1 MKKLISLVMSI
12 AMIFCV
18 GTAPAFAVEMNDNP
32 SIKISANCSDD
43 IACLAA
49 QHLQMMKEQLGDS
62 CTAIGFAP
70 DVFYNMTASTPFTV
84 YTFDEE
90 GRIITDDV
98 YMSPLV
104 YADKV
109 VGTIGIY
116 YDSEASE
123 YHYSLGTTYAT
134 ELNKLF
140 YSTDLDADSGLVIG
154 RLGDKLFA
162 TDGANANILFEE
174 VTSVDFSDAFQ
185 TITTN
190 KNTYTAKTVIVA
202 TGVKRRELNCEGE
215 KEFAG
220 KGVSYCAT
228 CDGAFFRNKNVV
240 VVGGG
245 NTALEDALF
254 LSNQCQSVTLIHRRD
269 TFRAEKHLVDA
280 VLSRDNITILYDS
293 NVKSIN
299 GNHVVN
305 AIDVYHTKQNQITT
319 IETDGIFIA
328 IGYEPDNE
336 MVSHYLN
343 VNTEGYIVS
352 NEYCH
357 TNIEGVFVAG
367 DTRTKPLRQIITAC
381 ADGAVAGVSAV
392 SYISTH
398 FK

>member
-1 MKKLISLVMSI
+1 MHDIIIIGAGPAGITATIYALRAGVSVTIFDRNLYGGQAAITAQIENYPAIKSITGAMFAQKLY
-12 AMIFCV
+12 
-18 GTAPAFAVEMNDNP
+18 
-32 SIKISANCSDD
+32 
-43 IACLAA
+43 
-49 QHLQMMKEQLGDS
+49 QQ
-62 CTAIGFAP
+62 AI
-70 DVFYNMTASTPFTV
+70 
-84 YTFDEE
+84 
-90 GRIITDDV
+90 
-98 YMSPLV
+98 
-104 YADKV
+104 
-109 VGTIGIY
+109 
-116 YDSEASE
+116 
-123 YHYSLGTTYAT
+123 
-134 ELNKLF
+134 
-140 YSTDLDADSGLVIG
+140 DL
-154 RLGDKLFA
+154 
-162 TDGANANILFEE
+162 NANILFEE

-254 LSNQCQSVTLIHRRD
+254 LSNQCRNVTLIHRRD

-293 NVKSIN
+293 NVKCIK
-299 GNHVVN
+299 GNQAVN
-305 AIDVYHTKQNQITT
+305 AIDVYHTKQNQTTT
-319 IETDGIFIA
+319 IETDGVFIA

>member
-1 MKKLISLVMSI
+1 MFAQKLY
-12 AMIFCV
+12 
-18 GTAPAFAVEMNDNP
+18 
-32 SIKISANCSDD
+32 
-43 IACLAA
+43 
-49 QHLQMMKEQLGDS
+49 QQ
-62 CTAIGFAP
+62 AI
-70 DVFYNMTASTPFTV
+70 
-84 YTFDEE
+84 
-90 GRIITDDV
+90 
-98 YMSPLV
+98 
-104 YADKV
+104 
-109 VGTIGIY
+109 
-116 YDSEASE
+116 
-123 YHYSLGTTYAT
+123 
-134 ELNKLF
+134 
-140 YSTDLDADSGLVIG
+140 DL
-154 RLGDKLFA
+154 
-162 TDGANANILFEE
+162 NANILFEE

-254 LSNQCQSVTLIHRRD
+254 LSNQCKNVTLIHRRD
-269 TFRAEKHLVDA
+269 TFRAEKYLVDA

-319 IETDGIFIA
+319 IETDGVFIA

>member
-1 MKKLISLVMSI
+1 MHDIIIIGAGPAGITATIYALRAGVSVTIFDRNLYGGQAAITAQIENYPAIKSITGAMFAQKLY
-12 AMIFCV
+12 
-18 GTAPAFAVEMNDNP
+18 
-32 SIKISANCSDD
+32 
-43 IACLAA
+43 
-49 QHLQMMKEQLGDS
+49 QQ
-62 CTAIGFAP
+62 AI
-70 DVFYNMTASTPFTV
+70 
-84 YTFDEE
+84 
-90 GRIITDDV
+90 
-98 YMSPLV
+98 
-104 YADKV
+104 
-109 VGTIGIY
+109 
-116 YDSEASE
+116 
-123 YHYSLGTTYAT
+123 
-134 ELNKLF
+134 
-140 YSTDLDADSGLVIG
+140 DL
-154 RLGDKLFA
+154 
-162 TDGANANILFEE
+162 NANILFEE

-215 KEFAG
+215 KKFTG

-254 LSNQCQSVTLIHRRD
+254 LSNQCRNVTLIHRRD

-293 NVKSIN
+293 NVKCIK
-299 GNHVVN
+299 GNQAVN
-305 AIDVYHTKQNQITT
+305 AIDVYHTKQNQTTT
-319 IETDGIFIA
+319 IETDGVFIA

>member
-1 MKKLISLVMSI
+1 MTDLIIIGAGPAGITAAIYALRAGISV
-12 AMIFCV
+12 MIFD
-18 GTAPAFAVEMNDNP
+18 GNLYGGQAAITSQIENYPAIKSISGAVFAQ
-32 SIKISANCSDD
+32 K
-43 IACLAA
+43 LYH
-49 QHLQMMKEQLGDS
+49 Q
-62 CTAIGFAP
+62 AI
-70 DVFYNMTASTPFTV
+70 
-84 YTFDEE
+84 
-90 GRIITDDV
+90 
-98 YMSPLV
+98 
-104 YADKV
+104 
-109 VGTIGIY
+109 
-116 YDSEASE
+116 
-123 YHYSLGTTYAT
+123 
-134 ELNKLF
+134 
-140 YSTDLDADSGLVIG
+140 DL
-154 RLGDKLFA
+154 K
-162 TDGANANILFEE
+162 ANILFEK
-174 VTSVDFSDAFQ
+174 VTSVHFSGKIK
-185 TITTN
+185 TVTTL
-190 KNTYTAKTVIVA
+190 KNTYDAKTVIVA
-202 TGVKRRELNCEGE
+202 TGVKRRVLNCEGE
-215 KEFAG
+215 KEFTG

-254 LSNQCQSVTLIHRRD
+254 LSNQCKNVTLIHRRD
-269 TFRAEKHLVDA
+269 TFRAEKYLVDA

-293 NVKSIN
+293 NVKNIK

-319 IETDGIFIA
+319 IETDGVFIA

>member
-1 MKKLISLVMSI
+1 MHDIIIIGAGPAGITAAIYALRAGVSVTIFDRNLYGGQAAITTQIENYPAIKSITGAMFAQKLY
-12 AMIFCV
+12 
-18 GTAPAFAVEMNDNP
+18 
-32 SIKISANCSDD
+32 
-43 IACLAA
+43 
-49 QHLQMMKEQLGDS
+49 QQ
-62 CTAIGFAP
+62 AI
-70 DVFYNMTASTPFTV
+70 
-84 YTFDEE
+84 
-90 GRIITDDV
+90 
-98 YMSPLV
+98 
-104 YADKV
+104 
-109 VGTIGIY
+109 
-116 YDSEASE
+116 
-123 YHYSLGTTYAT
+123 
-134 ELNKLF
+134 
-140 YSTDLDADSGLVIG
+140 DL
-154 RLGDKLFA
+154 
-162 TDGANANILFEE
+162 NANILFEE
-174 VTSVDFSDAFQ
+174 VISVDFSDAFQ

-215 KEFAG
+215 KQFAG

-254 LSNQCQSVTLIHRRD
+254 LSNQCRNVTLIHRRD

-280 VLSRDNITILYDS
+280 VLSRYNITILYDS
-293 NVKSIN
+293 NVKSIK

-305 AIDVYHTKQNQITT
+305 AIDVYHTKQNQTTT
-319 IETDGIFIA
+319 IETDGVFIA

-336 MVSHYLN
+336 MLSHYLN

-352 NEYCH
+352 DEYCH

-367 DTRTKPLRQIITAC
+367 DTRTKHLRQIITAC

-398 FK
+398 

>member
-1 MKKLISLVMSI
+1 MHDIIIIGAGPAGITAAIYALRAGVSVTIFDRNLYGGQAAITAQIENYPAIKSITGAMFAQKLY
-12 AMIFCV
+12 
-18 GTAPAFAVEMNDNP
+18 
-32 SIKISANCSDD
+32 
-43 IACLAA
+43 
-49 QHLQMMKEQLGDS
+49 QQ
-62 CTAIGFAP
+62 AI
-70 DVFYNMTASTPFTV
+70 
-84 YTFDEE
+84 
-90 GRIITDDV
+90 
-98 YMSPLV
+98 
-104 YADKV
+104 
-109 VGTIGIY
+109 
-116 YDSEASE
+116 
-123 YHYSLGTTYAT
+123 
-134 ELNKLF
+134 
-140 YSTDLDADSGLVIG
+140 DL
-154 RLGDKLFA
+154 
-162 TDGANANILFEE
+162 NANILFEE

-293 NVKSIN
+293 NVKNIK
-299 GNHVVN
+299 GNQAVN
-305 AIDVYHTKQNQITT
+305 AIDVYHTKQNQTTT
-319 IETDGIFIA
+319 IETDGVFIA

>member
-1 MKKLISLVMSI
+1 MHDIIIIGAGPAGITAAIYALRAGVSVTIFDRNLNGGHAPIPAQLENYPAKKARTG
-12 AMIFCV
+12 AM
-18 GTAPAFAVEMNDNP
+18 FA
-32 SIKISANCSDD
+32 
-43 IACLAA
+43 
-49 QHLQMMKEQLGDS
+49 HQLNQQ
-62 CTAIGFAP
+62 AI
-70 DVFYNMTASTPFTV
+70 
-84 YTFDEE
+84 
-90 GRIITDDV
+90 
-98 YMSPLV
+98 
-104 YADKV
+104 
-109 VGTIGIY
+109 
-116 YDSEASE
+116 
-123 YHYSLGTTYAT
+123 
-134 ELNKLF
+134 
-140 YSTDLDADSGLVIG
+140 DL
-154 RLGDKLFA
+154 
-162 TDGANANILFEE
+162 NANILFEE
-174 VTSVDFSDAFQ
+174 VISVDFSDAFQ

-215 KEFAG
+215 KQFAG

-254 LSNQCQSVTLIHRRD
+254 LSNQCRNVTLIHRRD

-280 VLSRDNITILYDS
+280 VLSRYNITILYDS
-293 NVKSIN
+293 NVKSIK

-305 AIDVYHTKQNQITT
+305 AIDVYHTKQNQTTT
-319 IETDGIFIA
+319 IETDGVFIA

-352 NEYCH
+352 DEYCH

-367 DTRTKPLRQIITAC
+367 DTRTKHLRQIITAC

-398 FK
+398 

>member
-1 MKKLISLVMSI
+1 MHDIIIIGAGPAGITAAIYALRAGVSVTIFDRNLYGGQAAITAQIENYPAIKSITGAMFAQKLY
-12 AMIFCV
+12 
-18 GTAPAFAVEMNDNP
+18 
-32 SIKISANCSDD
+32 
-43 IACLAA
+43 
-49 QHLQMMKEQLGDS
+49 QQ
-62 CTAIGFAP
+62 AI
-70 DVFYNMTASTPFTV
+70 
-84 YTFDEE
+84 
-90 GRIITDDV
+90 
-98 YMSPLV
+98 
-104 YADKV
+104 
-109 VGTIGIY
+109 
-116 YDSEASE
+116 
-123 YHYSLGTTYAT
+123 
-134 ELNKLF
+134 
-140 YSTDLDADSGLVIG
+140 DL
-154 RLGDKLFA
+154 
-162 TDGANANILFEE
+162 NANILFEE

-293 NVKSIN
+293 NVKNIK

-336 MVSHYLN
+336 IVSHYLN

>member
-1 MKKLISLVMSI
+1 MHDIIIIGAGPAGITATIYALRAGVSVTIFDRNLYGGQAAITAQIENYPAIKSITGAMFAQKLY
-12 AMIFCV
+12 
-18 GTAPAFAVEMNDNP
+18 
-32 SIKISANCSDD
+32 
-43 IACLAA
+43 
-49 QHLQMMKEQLGDS
+49 QQ
-62 CTAIGFAP
+62 AI
-70 DVFYNMTASTPFTV
+70 
-84 YTFDEE
+84 
-90 GRIITDDV
+90 
-98 YMSPLV
+98 
-104 YADKV
+104 
-109 VGTIGIY
+109 
-116 YDSEASE
+116 
-123 YHYSLGTTYAT
+123 
-134 ELNKLF
+134 
-140 YSTDLDADSGLVIG
+140 DL
-154 RLGDKLFA
+154 
-162 TDGANANILFEE
+162 NANILFEE

-215 KEFAG
+215 KKFTG

-245 NTALEDALF
+245 NTTLEDALF
-254 LSNQCQSVTLIHRRD
+254 LSNQCRNVTLIHRRD

-293 NVKSIN
+293 NVKCIK
-299 GNHVVN
+299 GNQAVN
-305 AIDVYHTKQNQITT
+305 AIDVYHTKQNQTTT
-319 IETDGIFIA
+319 IETDGVFIA

>member
-1 MKKLISLVMSI
+1 MHDIIIIGAGPAGITAAIYALRAGVSVTIFDRNLYGGQAAITAQIENYPAIKSITGAMFAQKLY
-12 AMIFCV
+12 
-18 GTAPAFAVEMNDNP
+18 
-32 SIKISANCSDD
+32 
-43 IACLAA
+43 
-49 QHLQMMKEQLGDS
+49 QQ
-62 CTAIGFAP
+62 AI
-70 DVFYNMTASTPFTV
+70 
-84 YTFDEE
+84 
-90 GRIITDDV
+90 
-98 YMSPLV
+98 
-104 YADKV
+104 
-109 VGTIGIY
+109 
-116 YDSEASE
+116 
-123 YHYSLGTTYAT
+123 
-134 ELNKLF
+134 
-140 YSTDLDADSGLVIG
+140 DL
-154 RLGDKLFA
+154 
-162 TDGANANILFEE
+162 NANILFEE
-174 VTSVDFSDAFQ
+174 VISVDFSDAFQ

-215 KEFAG
+215 KQFAG

-254 LSNQCQSVTLIHRRD
+254 LSNQCRNVTLIHRRD

-280 VLSRDNITILYDS
+280 VLSRYNITILYDS
-293 NVKSIN
+293 NVKSIK

-305 AIDVYHTKQNQITT
+305 AIDVYHTKQNQTTT
-319 IETDGIFIA
+319 IETDGVFIA

-352 NEYCH
+352 DEYCH

-367 DTRTKPLRQIITAC
+367 DTRTKHLRQIIIAC

-398 FK
+398 

>member
-1 MKKLISLVMSI
+1 MHDIIIIGAGPAGITAAIYALRAGVSVTIFDRNLYGGQAAITAQIENYPAIKSITGAMFAQKLY
-12 AMIFCV
+12 
-18 GTAPAFAVEMNDNP
+18 
-32 SIKISANCSDD
+32 
-43 IACLAA
+43 
-49 QHLQMMKEQLGDS
+49 QQ
-62 CTAIGFAP
+62 AI
-70 DVFYNMTASTPFTV
+70 
-84 YTFDEE
+84 
-90 GRIITDDV
+90 
-98 YMSPLV
+98 
-104 YADKV
+104 
-109 VGTIGIY
+109 
-116 YDSEASE
+116 
-123 YHYSLGTTYAT
+123 
-134 ELNKLF
+134 
-140 YSTDLDADSGLVIG
+140 DL
-154 RLGDKLFA
+154 
-162 TDGANANILFEE
+162 NANILFEE

-215 KEFAG
+215 KKFTG

-319 IETDGIFIA
+319 IETDGVFIA

>member
-1 MKKLISLVMSI
+1 MHDIIIIGAGPAGITAAIYALRAGVSVT
-12 AMIFCV
+12 IFDRNLY
-18 GTAPAFAVEMNDNP
+18 GG
-32 SIKISANCSDD
+32 
-43 IACLAA
+43 
-49 QHLQMMKEQLGDS
+49 Q
-62 CTAIGFAP
+62 TAITAQIENYPAIKSITGAMFAQ
-70 DVFYNMTASTPFTV
+70 
-84 YTFDEE
+84 
-90 GRIITDDV
+90 
-98 YMSPLV
+98 
-104 YADKV
+104 
-109 VGTIGIY
+109 
-116 YDSEASE
+116 
-123 YHYSLGTTYAT
+123 
-134 ELNKLF
+134 KL
-140 YSTDLDADSGLVIG
+140 YQQAIDL
-154 RLGDKLFA
+154 
-162 TDGANANILFEE
+162 NANILFEE

-254 LSNQCQSVTLIHRRD
+254 LSNQCKNVTLIHRRD
-269 TFRAEKHLVDA
+269 TFRAEKYLVDA

-293 NVKSIN
+293 NVKNIK

-319 IETDGIFIA
+319 IETDGVFIA

>member
-1 MKKLISLVMSI
+1 MHDIIIIGAGPAGITAAIYALRAGVSVTIFDRNLYGGQAAITAQIENYPAIKSITGAMFAQKLY
-12 AMIFCV
+12 
-18 GTAPAFAVEMNDNP
+18 
-32 SIKISANCSDD
+32 
-43 IACLAA
+43 
-49 QHLQMMKEQLGDS
+49 QQ
-62 CTAIGFAP
+62 AI
-70 DVFYNMTASTPFTV
+70 
-84 YTFDEE
+84 
-90 GRIITDDV
+90 
-98 YMSPLV
+98 
-104 YADKV
+104 
-109 VGTIGIY
+109 
-116 YDSEASE
+116 
-123 YHYSLGTTYAT
+123 
-134 ELNKLF
+134 
-140 YSTDLDADSGLVIG
+140 DL
-154 RLGDKLFA
+154 
-162 TDGANANILFEE
+162 NANILFEE

-215 KEFAG
+215 KKFTG

-254 LSNQCQSVTLIHRRD
+254 LSNQCRNVTLIHRRD

-293 NVKSIN
+293 NVKCIK
-299 GNHVVN
+299 GNQAVN
-305 AIDVYHTKQNQITT
+305 AIDVYHTKQNQTTT
-319 IETDGIFIA
+319 IETDGVFIA

>member
-1 MKKLISLVMSI
+1 MHDIIIIGAGPAGITAAIYALRAGVSVTIFDRNLYGGQAAITAQIENYPAIKSITGAMFAQKLY
-12 AMIFCV
+12 
-18 GTAPAFAVEMNDNP
+18 
-32 SIKISANCSDD
+32 
-43 IACLAA
+43 
-49 QHLQMMKEQLGDS
+49 QQ
-62 CTAIGFAP
+62 AI
-70 DVFYNMTASTPFTV
+70 
-84 YTFDEE
+84 
-90 GRIITDDV
+90 
-98 YMSPLV
+98 
-104 YADKV
+104 
-109 VGTIGIY
+109 
-116 YDSEASE
+116 
-123 YHYSLGTTYAT
+123 
-134 ELNKLF
+134 
-140 YSTDLDADSGLVIG
+140 DL
-154 RLGDKLFA
+154 
-162 TDGANANILFEE
+162 NANILFEE
-174 VTSVDFSDAFQ
+174 VISVDFSDAFQ

-215 KEFAG
+215 KQFAG

-254 LSNQCQSVTLIHRRD
+254 LSNQCRNVTLIHRRD

-280 VLSRDNITILYDS
+280 VLSRYNITILYDS
-293 NVKSIN
+293 NVKTIK

-305 AIDVYHTKQNQITT
+305 AIDVYHTKQNQTTT
-319 IETDGIFIA
+319 IETDGVFIA

-352 NEYCH
+352 DEYCH

-367 DTRTKPLRQIITAC
+367 DTRTKHLRQIITAC

-398 FK
+398 

>member
-1 MKKLISLVMSI
+1 MHDIIIIGAGPAGITAAIYALRAGVSVTIFDRNLYGGQAAITAQIENYPAIKSITGAMFAQKLY
-12 AMIFCV
+12 
-18 GTAPAFAVEMNDNP
+18 
-32 SIKISANCSDD
+32 
-43 IACLAA
+43 
-49 QHLQMMKEQLGDS
+49 QQ
-62 CTAIGFAP
+62 AI
-70 DVFYNMTASTPFTV
+70 
-84 YTFDEE
+84 
-90 GRIITDDV
+90 
-98 YMSPLV
+98 
-104 YADKV
+104 
-109 VGTIGIY
+109 
-116 YDSEASE
+116 
-123 YHYSLGTTYAT
+123 
-134 ELNKLF
+134 
-140 YSTDLDADSGLVIG
+140 DL
-154 RLGDKLFA
+154 
-162 TDGANANILFEE
+162 NANILFEE
-174 VTSVDFSDAFQ
+174 VISVDFSDAFQ

-215 KEFAG
+215 KQFAG

-254 LSNQCQSVTLIHRRD
+254 LSNQCRNVTLIHRRD

-280 VLSRDNITILYDS
+280 VLSRYNITILYDS
-293 NVKSIN
+293 NVKSIK

-305 AIDVYHTKQNQITT
+305 AIDVYHTKQNQTTT
-319 IETDGIFIA
+319 IETDGVFIA

-352 NEYCH
+352 DEYCH

-367 DTRTKPLRQIITAC
+367 DTRTKHLRQIITAC

-398 FK
+398 

>member
-1 MKKLISLVMSI
+1 MHDIIIIGAGPAGITAAIYALRAGVSVTIFDRNLYGGQAAITAQIENYPAIKSITGAMFAQKLY
-12 AMIFCV
+12 
-18 GTAPAFAVEMNDNP
+18 
-32 SIKISANCSDD
+32 
-43 IACLAA
+43 
-49 QHLQMMKEQLGDS
+49 QQ
-62 CTAIGFAP
+62 AI
-70 DVFYNMTASTPFTV
+70 
-84 YTFDEE
+84 
-90 GRIITDDV
+90 
-98 YMSPLV
+98 
-104 YADKV
+104 
-109 VGTIGIY
+109 
-116 YDSEASE
+116 
-123 YHYSLGTTYAT
+123 
-134 ELNKLF
+134 
-140 YSTDLDADSGLVIG
+140 DL
-154 RLGDKLFA
+154 
-162 TDGANANILFEE
+162 NANILFEE

-215 KEFAG
+215 KKFTG

-254 LSNQCQSVTLIHRRD
+254 LSNQCRNVTLIHRRD

-293 NVKSIN
+293 NVKSIK
-299 GNHVVN
+299 GNQAVN
-305 AIDVYHTKQNQITT
+305 AIDVYHTKQNQTTT
-319 IETDGIFIA
+319 IETDGVFIA

>member
-1 MKKLISLVMSI
+1 MHDIIIIGAGPAGITAAIYALRAGVSVTIFDRNLYGGQAAITAQIENYPAIKSITGAMFAQKLY
-12 AMIFCV
+12 
-18 GTAPAFAVEMNDNP
+18 
-32 SIKISANCSDD
+32 
-43 IACLAA
+43 
-49 QHLQMMKEQLGDS
+49 QQ
-62 CTAIGFAP
+62 AI
-70 DVFYNMTASTPFTV
+70 
-84 YTFDEE
+84 
-90 GRIITDDV
+90 
-98 YMSPLV
+98 
-104 YADKV
+104 
-109 VGTIGIY
+109 
-116 YDSEASE
+116 
-123 YHYSLGTTYAT
+123 
-134 ELNKLF
+134 
-140 YSTDLDADSGLVIG
+140 DL
-154 RLGDKLFA
+154 
-162 TDGANANILFEE
+162 NANILFEE
-174 VTSVDFSDAFQ
+174 VISVDFSDAFQ

-215 KEFAG
+215 KQFAG

-254 LSNQCQSVTLIHRRD
+254 LSNQCRNVTLIHRRD

-280 VLSRDNITILYDS
+280 VLSRYNITILYDS
-293 NVKSIN
+293 NVKSIK

-305 AIDVYHTKQNQITT
+305 AIDVYHTKQNQTTT
-319 IETDGIFIA
+319 IETDGVFIA

-398 FK
+398 

>member
-1 MKKLISLVMSI
+1 M
-12 AMIFCV
+12 
-18 GTAPAFAVEMNDNP
+18 
-32 SIKISANCSDD
+32 
-43 IACLAA
+43 
-49 QHLQMMKEQLGDS
+49 
-62 CTAIGFAP
+62 
-70 DVFYNMTASTPFTV
+70 
-84 YTFDEE
+84 
-90 GRIITDDV
+90 
-98 YMSPLV
+98 
-104 YADKV
+104 
-109 VGTIGIY
+109 
-116 YDSEASE
+116 
-123 YHYSLGTTYAT
+123 
-134 ELNKLF
+134 
-140 YSTDLDADSGLVIG
+140 
-154 RLGDKLFA
+154 
-162 TDGANANILFEE
+162 
-174 VTSVDFSDAFQ
+174 
-185 TITTN
+185 
-190 KNTYTAKTVIVA
+190 
-202 TGVKRRELNCEGE
+202 KRRELNCEGE

>member
-1 MKKLISLVMSI
+1 MHDIIIIGAGPAGITAAIYALRAGVSVTIFDRNLYGGQAAITAQIENYPAIKSITGAMFAQKLY
-12 AMIFCV
+12 
-18 GTAPAFAVEMNDNP
+18 
-32 SIKISANCSDD
+32 
-43 IACLAA
+43 
-49 QHLQMMKEQLGDS
+49 QQ
-62 CTAIGFAP
+62 AI
-70 DVFYNMTASTPFTV
+70 
-84 YTFDEE
+84 
-90 GRIITDDV
+90 
-98 YMSPLV
+98 
-104 YADKV
+104 
-109 VGTIGIY
+109 
-116 YDSEASE
+116 
-123 YHYSLGTTYAT
+123 
-134 ELNKLF
+134 
-140 YSTDLDADSGLVIG
+140 DL
-154 RLGDKLFA
+154 
-162 TDGANANILFEE
+162 NANILFEE
-174 VTSVDFSDAFQ
+174 VISVDFSDAFQ

-215 KEFAG
+215 KQFAG

-254 LSNQCQSVTLIHRRD
+254 LSNQCRNVTLIHRRD
-269 TFRAEKHLVDA
+269 TFRVEKHLVDA
-280 VLSRDNITILYDS
+280 VLSRYNITILYDS
-293 NVKSIN
+293 NVKSIK

-305 AIDVYHTKQNQITT
+305 AIDVYHTKQNQTTT
-319 IETDGIFIA
+319 IETDGVFIA

-352 NEYCH
+352 DEYCH

-367 DTRTKPLRQIITAC
+367 DTRTKHLRQIITAC

-398 FK
+398 

>member
-1 MKKLISLVMSI
+1 MHDIIIIGAGPAGITAAIYALRAGVSVTIFDRNLYGGQAAITAQIENYPAIKSITGAMFAQKLY
-12 AMIFCV
+12 
-18 GTAPAFAVEMNDNP
+18 
-32 SIKISANCSDD
+32 
-43 IACLAA
+43 
-49 QHLQMMKEQLGDS
+49 QQ
-62 CTAIGFAP
+62 AI
-70 DVFYNMTASTPFTV
+70 
-84 YTFDEE
+84 
-90 GRIITDDV
+90 
-98 YMSPLV
+98 
-104 YADKV
+104 
-109 VGTIGIY
+109 
-116 YDSEASE
+116 
-123 YHYSLGTTYAT
+123 
-134 ELNKLF
+134 
-140 YSTDLDADSGLVIG
+140 DL
-154 RLGDKLFA
+154 
-162 TDGANANILFEE
+162 NANILFEE
-174 VTSVDFSDAFQ
+174 VISVDFSDAFQ

-215 KEFAG
+215 KQFAG

-228 CDGAFFRNKNVV
+228 CDGAFFLNKNVV

-254 LSNQCQSVTLIHRRD
+254 LSNQCRNVTLIHRRD

-280 VLSRDNITILYDS
+280 VLSRYNITILYDS
-293 NVKSIN
+293 NVKSIK

-305 AIDVYHTKQNQITT
+305 AIDVYHTKQNQTTT
-319 IETDGIFIA
+319 IETDGVFIA

-352 NEYCH
+352 DEYCH

-367 DTRTKPLRQIITAC
+367 DTRTKHLRQIITAC

-398 FK
+398 

>member
-1 MKKLISLVMSI
+1 MHDIIIIGAGPAGITAAIYALRAGVSVIIFDRNLYGGQAAITAQIENYPAIKSITGAMFAQKLY
-12 AMIFCV
+12 
-18 GTAPAFAVEMNDNP
+18 
-32 SIKISANCSDD
+32 
-43 IACLAA
+43 
-49 QHLQMMKEQLGDS
+49 QQ
-62 CTAIGFAP
+62 AI
-70 DVFYNMTASTPFTV
+70 
-84 YTFDEE
+84 
-90 GRIITDDV
+90 
-98 YMSPLV
+98 
-104 YADKV
+104 
-109 VGTIGIY
+109 
-116 YDSEASE
+116 
-123 YHYSLGTTYAT
+123 
-134 ELNKLF
+134 
-140 YSTDLDADSGLVIG
+140 DL
-154 RLGDKLFA
+154 
-162 TDGANANILFEE
+162 NANILFEE
-174 VTSVDFSDAFQ
+174 VISVDFSDAFQ

-215 KEFAG
+215 KQFAG

-254 LSNQCQSVTLIHRRD
+254 LSNQCRNVTLIHRRD

-280 VLSRDNITILYDS
+280 VLSRYNITILYDS
-293 NVKSIN
+293 NVKSIK

-305 AIDVYHTKQNQITT
+305 AIDVYHTKQNQTTT
-319 IETDGIFIA
+319 IETDGVFIA

-352 NEYCH
+352 DEYCH

-367 DTRTKPLRQIITAC
+367 DTRTKHLRQIITAC

-398 FK
+398 

>member
-1 MKKLISLVMSI
+1 MFI
-12 AMIFCV
+12 C
-18 GTAPAFAVEMNDNP
+18 
-32 SIKISANCSDD
+32 
-43 IACLAA
+43 
-49 QHLQMMKEQLGDS
+49 
-62 CTAIGFAP
+62 
-70 DVFYNMTASTPFTV
+70 
-84 YTFDEE
+84 
-90 GRIITDDV
+90 
-98 YMSPLV
+98 PLS
-104 YADKV
+104 YDKV

-174 VTSVDFSDAFQ
+174 VISVDFSDAFQ

-215 KEFAG
+215 KQFAG

-254 LSNQCQSVTLIHRRD
+254 LSNQCRNVTLIHRRD

-280 VLSRDNITILYDS
+280 VLSRYNITILYDS
-293 NVKSIN
+293 NVKSIK

-305 AIDVYHTKQNQITT
+305 AIDVYHTKQNQTTT
-319 IETDGIFIA
+319 IETDGVFIA

-352 NEYCH
+352 DEYCH

-367 DTRTKPLRQIITAC
+367 DTRTKHLRQIITAC

-398 FK
+398 

>member
-1 MKKLISLVMSI
+1 MHDIIIIGAGPAGITAAIYALRAGVSVTIFDRNLYGGQAAITAQIENYPAIKSITGAMFAQKLY
-12 AMIFCV
+12 
-18 GTAPAFAVEMNDNP
+18 
-32 SIKISANCSDD
+32 
-43 IACLAA
+43 
-49 QHLQMMKEQLGDS
+49 QQ
-62 CTAIGFAP
+62 AI
-70 DVFYNMTASTPFTV
+70 
-84 YTFDEE
+84 
-90 GRIITDDV
+90 
-98 YMSPLV
+98 
-104 YADKV
+104 
-109 VGTIGIY
+109 
-116 YDSEASE
+116 
-123 YHYSLGTTYAT
+123 
-134 ELNKLF
+134 
-140 YSTDLDADSGLVIG
+140 DL
-154 RLGDKLFA
+154 
-162 TDGANANILFEE
+162 NANILFEE

-215 KEFAG
+215 KKFTG

-293 NVKSIN
+293 NVKCIK
-299 GNHVVN
+299 GNQAVN
-305 AIDVYHTKQNQITT
+305 AIDVYHTKQNQTTT
-319 IETDGIFIA
+319 IETDGVFIA

>member
-1 MKKLISLVMSI
+1 MHDIIIIGAGPAGITAAIYALRAGVSVIIFDRNLYGGQAAITAQIENYPVIKSITGAMFAQKLY
-12 AMIFCV
+12 
-18 GTAPAFAVEMNDNP
+18 
-32 SIKISANCSDD
+32 
-43 IACLAA
+43 
-49 QHLQMMKEQLGDS
+49 QQ
-62 CTAIGFAP
+62 AI
-70 DVFYNMTASTPFTV
+70 
-84 YTFDEE
+84 
-90 GRIITDDV
+90 
-98 YMSPLV
+98 
-104 YADKV
+104 
-109 VGTIGIY
+109 
-116 YDSEASE
+116 
-123 YHYSLGTTYAT
+123 
-134 ELNKLF
+134 
-140 YSTDLDADSGLVIG
+140 DL
-154 RLGDKLFA
+154 
-162 TDGANANILFEE
+162 NANILFEE
-174 VTSVDFSDAFQ
+174 VISVDFSDAFQ

-215 KEFAG
+215 KQFAG

-254 LSNQCQSVTLIHRRD
+254 LSNQCRNVTLIHRRD

-280 VLSRDNITILYDS
+280 VLSRYNITILYDS
-293 NVKSIN
+293 NVKSIK

-305 AIDVYHTKQNQITT
+305 AIDVYHTKQNQTTT
-319 IETDGIFIA
+319 IETDGVFIA

-352 NEYCH
+352 DEYCH

-367 DTRTKPLRQIITAC
+367 DTRTKHLRQIITAC

-398 FK
+398 

>member
-1 MKKLISLVMSI
+1 MHDIIIIGAGPAGITAAIYALRAGVSVTIFDRNLYGGQAAITAQIENYPAIKSITGAMFAQKLY
-12 AMIFCV
+12 
-18 GTAPAFAVEMNDNP
+18 
-32 SIKISANCSDD
+32 
-43 IACLAA
+43 
-49 QHLQMMKEQLGDS
+49 QQ
-62 CTAIGFAP
+62 AI
-70 DVFYNMTASTPFTV
+70 
-84 YTFDEE
+84 
-90 GRIITDDV
+90 
-98 YMSPLV
+98 
-104 YADKV
+104 
-109 VGTIGIY
+109 
-116 YDSEASE
+116 
-123 YHYSLGTTYAT
+123 
-134 ELNKLF
+134 ELNE
-140 YSTDLDADSGLVIG
+140 
-154 RLGDKLFA
+154 
-162 TDGANANILFEE
+162 NILFEE
-174 VTSVDFSDAFQ
+174 LISVDFSDAFQ

-215 KEFAG
+215 KQFAG

-254 LSNQCQSVTLIHRRD
+254 LSNQCRNVTLIHRRD

-280 VLSRDNITILYDS
+280 VLSRYNITILYDS
-293 NVKSIN
+293 NVKSIK

-305 AIDVYHTKQNQITT
+305 AIDVYHTKQNQTTT
-319 IETDGIFIA
+319 IETDGVFIA

-352 NEYCH
+352 DEYCH

-367 DTRTKPLRQIITAC
+367 DTRTKHLRQIITAC

-398 FK
+398 

>member
-1 MKKLISLVMSI
+1 MHDIIIIGAGPAGITAAIYALRAGVSVT
-12 AMIFCV
+12 IFDRNLY
-18 GTAPAFAVEMNDNP
+18 GG
-32 SIKISANCSDD
+32 
-43 IACLAA
+43 
-49 QHLQMMKEQLGDS
+49 Q
-62 CTAIGFAP
+62 TAITAQIENYPAIKSITGAMFAQ
-70 DVFYNMTASTPFTV
+70 
-84 YTFDEE
+84 
-90 GRIITDDV
+90 
-98 YMSPLV
+98 
-104 YADKV
+104 
-109 VGTIGIY
+109 
-116 YDSEASE
+116 
-123 YHYSLGTTYAT
+123 
-134 ELNKLF
+134 KL
-140 YSTDLDADSGLVIG
+140 YQQAIDL
-154 RLGDKLFA
+154 
-162 TDGANANILFEE
+162 NANILFEE

>member
-1 MKKLISLVMSI
+1 MHDIIIIGAGPAGITAAIYALRAGVSVT
-12 AMIFCV
+12 IFDRNLY
-18 GTAPAFAVEMNDNP
+18 GG
-32 SIKISANCSDD
+32 
-43 IACLAA
+43 
-49 QHLQMMKEQLGDS
+49 Q
-62 CTAIGFAP
+62 TAITAQIENYPAIKSITGAMFAQ
-70 DVFYNMTASTPFTV
+70 
-84 YTFDEE
+84 
-90 GRIITDDV
+90 
-98 YMSPLV
+98 
-104 YADKV
+104 
-109 VGTIGIY
+109 
-116 YDSEASE
+116 
-123 YHYSLGTTYAT
+123 
-134 ELNKLF
+134 KL
-140 YSTDLDADSGLVIG
+140 YQQAIDL
-154 RLGDKLFA
+154 
-162 TDGANANILFEE
+162 NANILFEE
-174 VTSVDFSDAFQ
+174 VISVDFSDAFQ

-215 KEFAG
+215 KQFAG

-254 LSNQCQSVTLIHRRD
+254 LSNQCRNVTLIHRRD

-280 VLSRDNITILYDS
+280 VLSRYNITILYDS
-293 NVKSIN
+293 NVKSIK

-305 AIDVYHTKQNQITT
+305 AIDVYHTKQNQTTT
-319 IETDGIFIA
+319 IETDGVFIA

-352 NEYCH
+352 DEYCH

-367 DTRTKPLRQIITAC
+367 DTRTKHLRQIITAC

-398 FK
+398 

>member
-1 MKKLISLVMSI
+1 MHDIIIIGAGPAGITAAIYALRAGVSVTIFDRNLYGGQAAITAQIENYPAIKSITGAMFAQKLY
-12 AMIFCV
+12 
-18 GTAPAFAVEMNDNP
+18 
-32 SIKISANCSDD
+32 
-43 IACLAA
+43 
-49 QHLQMMKEQLGDS
+49 QQ
-62 CTAIGFAP
+62 AI
-70 DVFYNMTASTPFTV
+70 
-84 YTFDEE
+84 
-90 GRIITDDV
+90 
-98 YMSPLV
+98 
-104 YADKV
+104 
-109 VGTIGIY
+109 
-116 YDSEASE
+116 
-123 YHYSLGTTYAT
+123 
-134 ELNKLF
+134 
-140 YSTDLDADSGLVIG
+140 DL
-154 RLGDKLFA
+154 
-162 TDGANANILFEE
+162 NANILFEE

-254 LSNQCQSVTLIHRRD
+254 LSNQCKNVTLIHRRD
-269 TFRAEKHLVDA
+269 TFRAEKYLVDA

-293 NVKSIN
+293 NVKNIN

>member
-1 MKKLISLVMSI
+1 MHDIIIIGAGPAGITAAIYALRAGVSVTIFDRNLYGGQAQITAKFKNYPAIKSITGAMFAQKLY
-12 AMIFCV
+12 
-18 GTAPAFAVEMNDNP
+18 
-32 SIKISANCSDD
+32 
-43 IACLAA
+43 
-49 QHLQMMKEQLGDS
+49 QQ
-62 CTAIGFAP
+62 AI
-70 DVFYNMTASTPFTV
+70 
-84 YTFDEE
+84 
-90 GRIITDDV
+90 
-98 YMSPLV
+98 
-104 YADKV
+104 
-109 VGTIGIY
+109 
-116 YDSEASE
+116 
-123 YHYSLGTTYAT
+123 
-134 ELNKLF
+134 
-140 YSTDLDADSGLVIG
+140 DL
-154 RLGDKLFA
+154 
-162 TDGANANILFEE
+162 NANILFEE

-215 KEFAG
+215 KKFTG

-254 LSNQCQSVTLIHRRD
+254 LSNQCRNVTLIHRRD

-293 NVKSIN
+293 NVKSIK
-299 GNHVVN
+299 GNQAVN
-305 AIDVYHTKQNQITT
+305 AIDVYHTKQNQTTT
-319 IETDGIFIA
+319 IETDGVFIA